1 MLAPRSRSVE
11 KLQNILV
18 RSFEQFYSKCIETE
32 IERIVKQLM
41 DLKFHGIRIHDD
53 KECPQGYIL

>member
-18 RSFEQFYSKCIETE
+18 RSFEQFYSKFIETE

-53 KECPQGYIL
+53 KESPQGYIL